1 MTNSNEMTTSEDFQ
15 KSTTRKFL
23 KDFVNDLTYTKSNV
37 SRLYTQHEHVMLSI
51 YILSIQL

>member
-23 KDFVNDLTYTKSNV
+23 TDSVNGLTYTKSNV